1 MKEFDK
7 IIKGELFLDKIEF
20 KRVLCRK
27 VIKSNDRGSKIS
39 IPKELNLEGKYVYII
54 VPKGKY

>member
-7 IIKGELFLDKIEF
+7 QIKGELTLQKIDFE
-20 KRVLCRK
+20 RVLCRK

-39 IPKELNLEGKYVYII
+39 VPKELEGQSVYIV
-54 VPKGKY
+54 VPKDKA